1 MMKRRIASILATI
14 ALIVTGTASLG
25 CVFLFANEPNSD
37 YLFED

>member
-25 CVFLFANEPNSD
+25 CVFFLIDEPCSSNLFND
-37 YLFED
+37 

>member
-25 CVFLFANEPNSD
+25 CYFLLFDEPNSSD
-37 YLFED
+37 LFKD